1 MQHRNPVNSPSI
13 PAAFKSV
20 CFGWILA
27 QDPPYLDAGGMEKTG
42 THVKTPVPLPITEK
56 VISFAGFK

>member
-1 MQHRNPVNSPSI
+1 MNSAPI
-13 PAAFKSV
+13 AAAFKSV

-27 QDPPYLDAGGMEKTG
+27 QDPSYLDAGEMEKTG

-56 VISFAGFK
+56 VISFAGLK